1 VLSKFFSSMIFF
13 LIMILLT
20 LGYQA
25 VVASYAD
32 AWEWGPVLS
41 AYLGLLLGGGIFM
54 SLGLFFS
61 SITKSQVLAFIFTF
75 FPLFAAIYFF
85 PYLAD
90 KTAVTPAEDLIR
102 NVARHVNLLDHQKQ
116 MARGIV
122 SFSNLVFYGTTTV
135 FFLFLTVRG
144 VESHRWKGV

>member
-1 VLSKFFSSMIFF
+1 
-13 LIMILLT
+13 
-20 LGYQA
+20 
-25 VVASYAD
+25 
-32 AWEWGPVLS
+32 
-41 AYLGLLLGGGIFM
+41 M

-90 KTAVTPAEDLIR
+90 MTAVAPMEDWIR

-122 SFSNLVFYGTTTV
+122 SFSNLVFYATTTI
-135 FFLFLTVRG
+135 FFLFLAVRG
-144 VESHRWKGV
+144 VESHRWKGA